1 MTRKQFLTT
10 ASAAAAATA
19 LPGRAAAATPPTP
32 PPTPSVP
39 APAVAA
45 KVVRAPDGTPCGVLG
60 THMTHKLTGADTY
73 GQLMWLEDH
82 NPPGAMIPPH
92 VHTREDE
99 VFRVLEGAVEFTL
112 GDDTLTLGPGDV
124 AYAPR
129 YVPHSWRVVGDAP
142 ARTIMSA
149 FPAGIEHMFVEL
161 GELPAGPPDLAR
173 VGEICGRYGIYFV

>member
-1 MTRKQFLTT
+1 MTRKQFLTA

-19 LPGRAAAATPPTP
+19 LPRHASAAARALPPKP
-32 PPTPSVP
+32 DVP

-45 KVVRAPDGTPCGVLG
+45 KVVRATEGTPHAVLW
-60 THMTHKLTGADTY
+60 TAMTHKLTGADTY

-99 VFRVLEGAVEFTL
+99 VFRVLEGEVEFTL
-112 GDDTLTLGPGDV
+112 GDQTLTLGAGDV

-142 ARTIMSA
+142 ARTIMTAS
-149 FPAGIEHMFVEL
+149 PAGIEHMFAEL